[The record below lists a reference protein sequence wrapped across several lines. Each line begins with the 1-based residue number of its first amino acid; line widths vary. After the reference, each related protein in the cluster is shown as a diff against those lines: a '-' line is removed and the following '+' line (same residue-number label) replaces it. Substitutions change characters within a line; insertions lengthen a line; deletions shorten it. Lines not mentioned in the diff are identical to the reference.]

1 MKNYFDEFITYRA
14 LDLKFSGR
22 HNLGFLPDEVLDAAQ
37 FRNVCAK
44 LHPELIDR
52 LESTIGLLGM
62 TKRDFIELALLDA
75 LDRAEKILHEDVDA
89 LNQYTVSETSANE

>member
-1 MKNYFDEFITYRA
+1 MKNLFDEFITYRS
-14 LDLKFSGR
+14 LHLKYASS
-22 HNLGFLPDEVLDAAQ
+22 HNLGFFPDEILDVSQ

-89 LNQYTVSETSANE
+89 LSQFIVKETSNNE

>member
-1 MKNYFDEFITYRA
+1 MKNHFDEFVTYRA
-14 LDLKFSGR
+14 LNLKFSTA

-52 LESTIGLLGM
+52 LESVIGLLGM
-62 TKRDFIELALLDA
+62 TKRDFIEIALVDA
-75 LDRAEKILHEDVDA
+75 LDRADAILDDVKWEP
-89 LNQYTVSETSANE
+89 SK

>member
-1 MKNYFDEFITYRA
+1 MKNHFDEFVTYRA
-14 LDLKFSGR
+14 LDLKFSGS
-22 HNLGFLPDEVLDAAQ
+22 HNLGFLPDEALDIAQ

-62 TKRDFIELALLDA
+62 TKRDFIELALVDA

-89 LNQYTVSETSANE
+89 LSTRLVNEASTNE

>member
-22 HNLGFLPDEVLDAAQ
+22 HNLGFVPDEVLDAAQ

-52 LESTIGLLGM
+52 LDGVVGLLDM
-62 TKRDFIELALLDA
+62 SKRDFIELALIEA
-75 LDRAEKILHEDVDA
+75 LDRAENILHHEVDA
-89 LNQYTVSETSANE
+89 LSQYAKKETAE